1 MSRVLVV
8 YCSRTG
14 HTESVARRIASQC
27 GADLEAIEDS
37 GNAIGRDGVLGYVR
51 SALEALL
58 GVEPSIRPSKHS
70 PKAYDLVI
78 VGTPVWFWNMSSP
91 VRSYLIRH
99 RAEIQKVAFFCTL
112 GGSGQEK
119 VLGDLRELCRK
130 PPVATLAL
138 TTRQVDANQDA
149 QAVSKFV
156 SELRHARAFT
166 HVRGPAL
173 AS

>member
-14 HTESVARRIASQC
+14 HTETVARRIAAQC
-27 GADLEAIEDS
+27 GADLEAIEDA
-37 GNAIGRDGVLGYVR
+37 GATTGRNGVLGYVR

-58 GVEPSIRPSKHS
+58 GMQPEIRRAQHP
-70 PKAYDLVI
+70 PKTYDLVI

-91 VRSYLIRH
+91 VRTYLTRH

-112 GGSGQEK
+112 GGSGQDK
-119 VLGDLRELCRK
+119 VMDDLRQLCRK

-138 TTRQVDANQDA
+138 TTAQVDQAHVG

-156 SELRHARAFT
+156 DELRHAR
-166 HVRGPAL
+166 VVPQVDGPAL
-173 AS
+173 VA

>member
-14 HTESVARRIASQC
+14 HTEAVARRIAAQC
-27 GADLEAIEDS
+27 GADLEAIEDAP
-37 GNAIGRDGVLGYVR
+37 GLIGRDGPLGYVR

-58 GVEPSIRPSKHS
+58 AVEPPIRRAQHS

-91 VRSYLIRH
+91 VRSYLMRH

-112 GGSGQEK
+112 GGSGQDK
-119 VLGDLRELCRK
+119 VLVDLRQLCRK

-138 TTRQVDANQDA
+138 TTGQVDANHVV
-149 QAVSKFV
+149 QAVSRFV
-156 SELRHARAFT
+156 SELRYARAVA
-166 HVRGPAL
+166 HVSGPAL
-173 AS
+173 VS

>member
-14 HTESVARRIASQC
+14 HTEAVARRIAAQC
-27 GADLEAIEDS
+27 GADLEAIEDTQ
-37 GNAIGRDGVLGYVR
+37 GMIGRDGLLGYLR

-58 GVEPSIRPSKHS
+58 GIEPPIRRAQHS

-91 VRSYLIRH
+91 VRSYLLRH
-99 RAEIQKVAFFCTL
+99 RTEIQKVAFFCTL

-119 VLGDLRELCRK
+119 VMADLRQLCRK
-130 PPVATLAL
+130 PPVATLSL
-138 TTRQVDANQDA
+138 TTRQVEANQDA

-156 SELRHARAFT
+156 GELRPARAVV
-166 HVRGPAL
+166 HMRGQAL
-173 AS
+173 VS